1 MRIHTKELPQENSHK
16 LKDSHLS
23 YLWQDISMGFN
34 VLKALLFL
42 LIYLV
47 FLSVVFVI
55 WLNSQDVNFFFQ
67 SYKTM

>member
-1 MRIHTKELPQENSHK
+1 MCCVGMDLVK
-16 LKDSHLS
+16 
-23 YLWQDISMGFN
+23 
-34 VLKALLFL
+34 VLKALLFLLLL

-55 WLNSQDVNFFFQ
+55 WLNSQDVNFFSQ

>member
-1 MRIHTKELPQENSHK
+1 MCCVGKDIVKVLKEL
-16 LKDSHLS
+16 LFLLS
-23 YLWQDISMGFN
+23 
-34 VLKALLFL
+34 L

-55 WLNSQDVNFFFQ
+55 WLNSQDVNFFSQ

>member
-1 MRIHTKELPQENSHK
+1 
-16 LKDSHLS
+16 
-23 YLWQDISMGFN
+23 MGFN
-34 VLKALLFL
+34 VLKALLFLLLL

>member
-1 MRIHTKELPQENSHK
+1 MCCVGMDLVK
-16 LKDSHLS
+16 
-23 YLWQDISMGFN
+23 

-42 LIYLV
+42 LLLLIDLV

-55 WLNSQDVNFFFQ
+55 CLNSQDVNFFSQ

>member
-1 MRIHTKELPQENSHK
+1 
-16 LKDSHLS
+16 
-23 YLWQDISMGFN
+23 MGFN
-34 VLKALLFL
+34 VLKALLFLLLL

-55 WLNSQDVNFFFQ
+55 QLNSQDVNFFSQ